1 MQEEEY
7 SLLKSIEDMQR
18 QELEEKRNS
27 IILTI
32 EIVQFESSAS
42 LPILVNYYISL
53 SSHPFN
59 EEKKFSV
66 YENYLCT
73 EKIYKHIKQ
82 FDHELDLSVLEKEK
96 IYFNL
101 DNYDFWVP
109 LRFRGVISKTIPSD
123 LDTNKIKG
131 SNQAFYSSFFGK
143 STYDQYIGFN
153 TFFKNRV
160 EISGDFIKVLDF
172 SQSHFDSKVRLQY
185 LSVKKGIGFAN
196 CRFNKNFTL
205 YATRLES
212 ETFLD
217 FSHSVFFDK
226 ADFSSTQF
234 FGTIRFHRSI
244 FMNKA
249 LFYDSKFLDTANF
262 YFATFAQSPSFSMCV
277 FKDSKLAHFTGVDIS
292 HLTLEI
298 LKTNIQEKAQD
309 EESEENNFV
318 GRGIAYLQIQ
328 HAINLQDSFRVIKE
342 TLNAQSNNLE
352 SQKWHKL
359 ELYAKEL
366 ELQYRGQIRN
376 LENDAKT
383 FEYTAKQDVINNK
396 KSKELYIPHIKQNDS
411 AQMLEINKRERLKN
425 IIDRIQLWFYRH
437 TSDHHTDLLK
447 IISWV
452 IVAIGVFGLA
462 LFACKYGI
470 NLKAFIDNH
479 PKNNLVTSF
488 NIPLITQTNIMGL
501 VYLFGFCSLFW
512 RWSRI
517 LFFSSVAL
525 WIACYKPTLI
535 FGAMNLIDKTPRSGL
550 ENFLLVL
557 YTLVMILLLF
567 SLQKTARKNSI
578 IPS

>member
-1 MQEEEY
+1 MQEEKY

-18 QELEEKRNS
+18 QELENKRNS

-42 LPILVNYYISL
+42 LPMLVNYYISL

-59 EEKKFSV
+59 EEKEFSV

-82 FDHELDLSVLEKEK
+82 FDNKFDFLILEKK
-96 IYFNL
+96 NIYFNL

-109 LRFRGVISKTIPSD
+109 LRFRGVVSKTIPND
-123 LDTNKIKG
+123 LDVKIKG
-131 SNQAFYSSFFGK
+131 NGYAFYSSFFGK
-143 STYDQYIGFN
+143 NTHDQYVGFN
-153 TFFKNRV
+153 TFFQSEVK
-160 EISGDFIKVLDF
+160 ISGTFIKALNF
-172 SQSHFDSKVRLQY
+172 NHSHFNSQVELWN
-185 LSVKKGIGFAN
+185 LSIRKGISLVN
-196 CRFNKNFTL
+196 CRFNKKFAL
-205 YATRLES
+205 YATKLES
-212 ETFLD
+212 EAFFD
-217 FSHSVFFDK
+217 FSHSVFFDN

-309 EESEENNFV
+309 EESEENNFM

-366 ELQYRGQIRN
+366 ELQYRGEIRN

-462 LFACKYGI
+462 LFACKYGT
-470 NLKAFIDNH
+470 NLKDFVKNH
-479 PKNNLVTSF
+479 PKNNLVALL

-517 LFFSSVAL
+517 LFFSSVTL

-535 FGAMNLIDKTPRSGL
+535 FGAMNLIDKSPRSGL
-550 ENFLLVL
+550 ENLLLVL